1 MKIESVNNS
10 KIKEWVKLKNKKYRD
25 EAGVFLVEGDHLMN
39 QALIKGVVE
48 EVISTDETMEIPGV
62 PFYLVTDSIMKK
74 LSSQVSFP
82 KVIGVCKKLEEKE
95 AYGVVCM
102 LDNIQ
107 DPGNLGTII
116 RSAKAF
122 GIDTIILSK
131 DSVDLYNDKVVRASE
146 GMMFDLNII
155 RRDLEE
161 EIRKLKNNGYKIY
174 GTDVLKGNDLREI
187 AFSLKSAII
196 IGNEG
201 LGMKEDLKT
210 LCDDFIHISID
221 CESLNAGVAAS
232 IIFYEVK
239 K

>member
-10 KIKEWVKLKNKKYRD
+10 KVKEWVKLKNKKYRD

-39 QALIKGVVE
+39 QAMIHGVVKE
-48 EVISTDETMEIPGV
+48 IISTDETMEIPGV

-74 LSSQVSFP
+74 LSSQVSP
-82 KVIGVCKKLEEKE
+82 ANVIGVCKKLEERE
-95 AYGVVCM
+95 PRGVICM

-122 GIDTIILSK
+122 GIDTIILSM

-155 RRDLEE
+155 RRNLKE
-161 EIRKLKNNGYKIY
+161 EIEKLKNNGYKIY
-174 GTDVLKGNDLREI
+174 GTDVLKGSDLRKI
-187 AFSLKSAII
+187 TFPINSAII

-201 LGMKEDLKT
+201 AGMNEDLKR
-210 LCDDFIHISID
+210 LCDDFIHISIA
-221 CESLNAGVAAS
+221 CESLNASVAAS
-232 IIFYEVK
+232 IIFYEVQK
-239 K
+239 